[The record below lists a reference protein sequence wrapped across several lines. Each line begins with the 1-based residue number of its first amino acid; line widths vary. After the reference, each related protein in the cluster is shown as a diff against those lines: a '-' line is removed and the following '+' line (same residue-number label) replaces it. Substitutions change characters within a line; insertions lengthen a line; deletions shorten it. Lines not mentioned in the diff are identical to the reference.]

1 MQGQVRRI
9 KETWNAPKEFSC
21 PLPPGKTSTA
31 RDVSMDTSYGE
42 ISLDGAPTGN
52 VLKDLKRNKSKQIVL
67 TIL

>member
-1 MQGQVRRI
+1 M
-9 KETWNAPKEFSC
+9 
-21 PLPPGKTSTA
+21 PPGKTSTA
-31 RDVSMDTSYGE
+31 REVSMDTSYGE